1 MPGLRRAGGQSYDA
15 ICREIRFSS
24 KNYFGIEWNHASIR
38 PGRHRELNIIRG
50 DLNSPL
56 PYRDRTFA
64 CVFALSVLEH
74 LTNGCRFILE
84 CRQVLQLNGRL
95 VLLTPNISTFFSIV
109 QLLLGKMPSS
119 GPPTGL
125 QPPGER
131 RKANSGER
139 YRPG

>member
-38 PGRHRELNIIRG
+38 PGRHRGLNIIRG

-84 CRQVLQLNGRL
+84 CRRVLQLTGRL
-95 VLLTPNISTFFSIV
+95 VLLTPNISTFISIV
-109 QLLLGKMPSS
+109 
-119 GPPTGL
+119 
-125 QPPGER
+125 
-131 RKANSGER
+131 
-139 YRPG
+139 